1 VARRAKPRV
10 SWSTA
15 LQAFLAVLP
24 TFLGSSGLP
33 PVIRDIGVCL
43 LIAGVLSAVF
53 TRLKI
58 PTIAA
63 FLAGGVLVGPVA
75 GGFVTDR
82 ASIDTIASLG
92 LILLLFLIGLEI
104 DVRKL
109 AASGKTLILS
119 GLLQFPLC
127 VAFGAA
133 CTFAIQATGWDAF
146 GGKYTPLYLGVMLAA
161 SSTLIAVKLFQERM
175 QLDTLVGR
183 VSLGVLIF
191 QDIWSIVVLAVQPN
205 FNDPKVAVILL
216 SFADIAI
223 ITTVAVLG
231 AKYVLPRVFRW
242 IAKTPELM
250 LVVATA
256 WCFGIAF
263 LGNNLG
269 HLLEYVGIHLE
280 MTVSMEMGALIAG
293 ASIAALP
300 YSTEVVAKV
309 SNVRDFFV
317 TLFFVGLGMGIPSPE
332 GVEVILMA
340 LLLTVLAVAS
350 RYLVFFPLFYFT
362 GMDRRNA
369 IVGATRLMP
378 ISEFCLVIVYM
389 GASLGHVSAE
399 FGSACIFAFVI
410 TALASPPLFDFG
422 DKLHDKFGGLLG
434 KIGFKPPQSVTK
446 MLGGHGHGA
455 DIVLLGFHRVASSL
469 LYHVERKQPE
479 LLPHMMV
486 VDFNVSIHKK
496 IAERGVQVRYGDV
509 SNLETLHHAGVPE
522 AKIIVCTIPDDLLK
536 GTSNLK
542 LLKALK
548 QMNPKAKVIVTALT
562 MADGKEMYAA
572 GADYVS
578 MPRIEV
584 AESLV
589 PVVEAAMTDSMPS
602 YRSARHARVEDPLD
616 RAEVIP

>member
-1 VARRAKPRV
+1 MPDLGVTLGLCSMFVA
-10 SWSTA
+10 
-15 LQAFLAVLP
+15 
-24 TFLGSSGLP
+24 SSGLP

-43 LIAGVLSAVF
+43 LVAGVLSAIF

-63 FLAGGVLVGPVA
+63 FLASGVLIGPVV
-75 GGFVTDR
+75 GEFVTDR

-133 CTFAIQATGWDAF
+133 CTFAIQAAGWEAF
-146 GGKYTPLYLGVMLAA
+146 GGKYTPLYLGVMMAA

-191 QDIWSIVVLAVQPN
+191 QDIWAIVVLAVQPN
-205 FNDPKVAVILL
+205 FNDPKIAVILL
-216 SFADIAI
+216 SFVDIAI

-263 LGNNLG
+263 LGSNLG
-269 HLLEYVGIHLE
+269 HLLEYIGIHLE

-317 TLFFVGLGMGIPSPE
+317 TLFFVGLGMGIPAPE

-340 LLLTVLAVAS
+340 LLLTALAMAS

-378 ISEFCLVIVYM
+378 ISEFCLVIVYI
-389 GASLGHVSAE
+389 GASLGHVGAE

-410 TALASPPLFDFG
+410 TALISPALFDFG

-434 KIGFKPPQSVTK
+434 KLGFKPPQSVTK
-446 MLGGHGHGA
+446 ILGGHSHGA

-469 LYHVERKQPE
+469 LHNIERSQPE
-479 LLPHMMV
+479 LLPHVMV
-486 VDFNVSIHKK
+486 VDFNVSLHAE
-496 IAERGVQVRYGDV
+496 IAKRGVQVKYGDV
-509 SNLETLHHAGVPE
+509 SNMETLHHAGVSH
-522 AKIIVCTIPDDLLK
+522 AKIIVCTIPDDLFK

-548 QMNPKAKVIVTALT
+548 QMNPHAKIIVTALT
-562 MADGKEMYAA
+562 MADGKTMYEA

-584 AESLV
+584 AQSLL
-589 PVVEAAMTDSMPS
+589 PVIEAAMTDSMAS
-602 YRSARHARVEDPLD
+602 YRSGRRARVEDPLD